1 MLGGTW
7 FYPSRIDYIFKSGIY
22 LTGGWG
28 KHFIIIIIT
37 FFLGTLHL
45 TLPFD
50 NFIII
55 TIIIIDGNN
64 NKNIKRQGQ
73 MECPQEKLIFLLN
86 LLKNKHFYFE
96 KYCMFE
102 NFFITWWLHH
112 LTFL

>member
-1 MLGGTW
+1 MQPFCCFVIEKHKTEK
-7 FYPSRIDYIFKSGIY
+7 YITRI
-22 LTGGWG
+22 
-28 KHFIIIIIT
+28 KHFIIIIIIT

-102 NFFITWWLHH
+102 NFFIT
-112 LTFL
+112 